1 MKLKLD
7 PQGNAV
13 LRDGK
18 PVYTHANG
26 REEAFDA
33 PAAWKLALGAHF
45 QHSPVMAGLKIPHDL
60 AAAAFSDAFRIEGG
74 KLVAVDKHG
83 ITMYSPSRHGQAADF
98 NEAFAQ
104 LVDRYESKGMIQR
117 EGGAPVAP
125 GAGGTGGAATAGQ
138 HDTGRAVTRQQFEA
152 MNPQQRAQHVRNGGA
167 VVDGINTPAPAAP
180 AHGAKVVNRQQ
191 FEQMSPIDRA
201 AHCKAGGTIEG

>member
-1 MKLKLD
+1 MKMKLD

-13 LRDGK
+13 LHNGM
-18 PVYTHANG
+18 PVYVHANG

-83 ITMYSPSRHGQAADF
+83 ITMYSPTRYGESADF
-98 NEAFAQ
+98 NEAFTQ
-104 LVDRYESKGMIQR
+104 LINAYPGKAMIQR
-117 EGGAPVAP
+117 DGGAPPAGGAAAGQAPGTGAIGRAQFDAMGPQERMNYIKAGGKVVDGAGAAAPITTAP
-125 GAGGTGGAATAGQ
+125 GAKVIT
-138 HDTGRAVTRQQFEA
+138 RA
-152 MNPQQRAQHVRNGGA
+152 
-167 VVDGINTPAPAAP
+167 
-180 AHGAKVVNRQQ
+180 Q
-191 FEQMSPIDRA
+191 FEQMPHMERPGFF
-201 AHCKAGGTIEG
+201 KAGGKVEG